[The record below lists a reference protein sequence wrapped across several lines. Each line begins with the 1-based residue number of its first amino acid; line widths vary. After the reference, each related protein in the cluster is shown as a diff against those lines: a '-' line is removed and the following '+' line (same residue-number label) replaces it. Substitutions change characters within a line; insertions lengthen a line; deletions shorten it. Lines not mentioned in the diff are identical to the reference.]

1 MESGFVWMVELGA
14 IKGCLEPAPLLAFGR
29 FGYQKCPQK
38 CPRLDPLQ
46 LALHAAIPMA
56 ARRLQ
61 CGLSCAPDPP
71 STSTM
76 DNQEIFKIRDQFQGG
91 LWPQF
96 LERVEIKGLRGWKGQ
111 SVQFKYPVVA
121 IVGENG
127 AGKSTVLKVA
137 AAAYDAAEN
146 KYFPSDFFLDTHW
159 DKLKDIELGFQI
171 RRGDEAPSYKI
182 RKRTERWSYPD
193 KRYLRKVFWFDVAR
207 TLPLDATAGYAK
219 VARLAAGEAAT
230 EPISDEFRARLS
242 FILGRTYEAARF
254 AAPDVNAKR
263 AVGLLTRDFGEIS
276 QFHQGAGEDTT
287 LDLIRAL
294 QHVPKNAL
302 IIIDEVEASLHPRA
316 QRRLVR
322 FLLELSRIQRAQ
334 IIVSTHSPYVLEELP
349 PEARVLL
356 VPTAEGPNV
365 VYGASPEFSL
375 TRLDEMV
382 HPEAYLY
389 VEDRNAEAWTREIL
403 ARHPEGPNLLSRLR
417 ISPVGPEN
425 VVRVMGQIASKGK
438 LHHRGLGVL
447 DGDQAPSEGC
457 IVLPG
462 GDVPE
467 RVVFWGLKAHN
478 WGALHERFG
487 IGAGDLH
494 AYLEDALLNA
504 DFHRWP
510 ALVGDRVLKSSTS
523 VWEVMATEWCRICLT
538 QQDRDTLVDAVRA
551 TLP

>member
-1 MESGFVWMVELGA
+1 
-14 IKGCLEPAPLLAFGR
+14 
-29 FGYQKCPQK
+29 
-38 CPRLDPLQ
+38 
-46 LALHAAIPMA
+46 
-56 ARRLQ
+56 
-61 CGLSCAPDPP
+61 
-71 STSTM
+71 M
-76 DNQEIFKIRDQFQGG
+76 DNPEVIKIRDQFQGG
-91 LWPQF
+91 QWPQF
-96 LERVEIKGLRGWKGQ
+96 LERVEIKGLRGWQGQ

-137 AAAYDAAEN
+137 ATAYDAAEN

-159 DKLKDIELGFQI
+159 DKLKGIELGYQI
-171 RRGDEAPSYKI
+171 KRGDEAQSYKI
-182 RKRTERWSYPD
+182 RKPSERWSFPD
-193 KRYLRKVFWFDVAR
+193 KRYQRKVFWFDVAR

-219 VARLAAGEAAT
+219 VARLAAGEAGT
-230 EPISDEFRARLS
+230 EAISDKYREHLS
-242 FILGRTYEAARF
+242 FILGRTYEFARF
-254 AAPDVNAKR
+254 ASPDVNAKR
-263 AVGLLTRDFGEIS
+263 TVGLLTRDFGEIS

-302 IIIDEVEASLHPRA
+302 VIIDEVEASLHPRA
-316 QRRLVR
+316 QRRLIR
-322 FLLELSRIQRAQ
+322 FLLELSRLQRAQ

-389 VEDRNAEAWTREIL
+389 VEDRNAETWTREIL
-403 ARHPEGPNLLSRLR
+403 ARHPEGADLLARIR
-417 ISPVGPEN
+417 ISPVGPDN
-425 VVRVMGQIASKGK
+425 VVRVMGQIADQGK
-438 LHHRGLGVL
+438 LHHPGLGVL
-447 DGDQAPSEGC
+447 DGDQAESQGC
-457 IVLPG
+457 VRLPG
-462 GDVPE
+462 DDVPE
-467 RVVFWGLKAHN
+467 RVVFLGLKAKN

-494 AYLEDALLNA
+494 NYLDDAVLSP

-523 VWEVMATEWCRICLT
+523 VWEVMATEWCRVCLADA
-538 QQDRDTLVDAVRA
+538 DRDALAAAVRA